1 MKSVPALAQALDRL
15 RGIRHHPQ
23 HRRSEPSKRQ
33 PMSDRELALA
43 IREFRRETVAETKL
57 RLSAST
63 GLVRFQEAQRSSGA
77 LIRPMAKRDAEEFR
91 KQADKCR
98 RFALEARS
106 KSDREAWLRLSDD
119 WSELAEAAE
128 SNRRI

>member
-1 MKSVPALAQALDRL
+1 
-15 RGIRHHPQ
+15 
-23 HRRSEPSKRQ
+23 
-33 PMSDRELALA
+33 MSDRELALA